1 MSVNK
6 YQPHILILPDDDA
19 NRQLANGFDRSVAHR
34 QFQILPPAG
43 GWGLVC
49 DLMASDHAGFMRR
62 YPNRFMV
69 LLIDFDDQ
77 PDRLEH
83 VKSRIPEDLHER
95 VFVLGALTDPEDLRQ
110 GSRILRN
117 DRRPNCHRLPKYSQA
132 IWDHELLQHNA
143 SELLRVRD
151 AVRNFLFPA

>member
-77 PDRLEH
+77 PNRLEH

-110 GSRILRN
+110 ALGSYETIGGQIATDCRN
-117 DRRPNCHRLPKYSQA
+117 DSQA